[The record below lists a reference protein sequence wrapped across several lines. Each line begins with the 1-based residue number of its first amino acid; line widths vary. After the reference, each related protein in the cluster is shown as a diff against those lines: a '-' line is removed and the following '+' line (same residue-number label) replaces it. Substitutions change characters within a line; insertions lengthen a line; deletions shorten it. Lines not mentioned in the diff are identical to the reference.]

1 MLCVVSGQ
9 TVVHSESSNPS
20 MTTLPRNW
28 LSDMCWPNWF
38 VRLISGAGWLF
49 SEAPRSRLGLASAA
63 ALAVLDAEGCPG
75 DDEPHPASA
84 TAVMTAAKARLPRV
98 SDFTTMRLLHEV
110 VSQADV
116 VPLGSGSAGSSPT
129 ITPPPCPQAMYR
141 QDRLI
146 SVWIRFRYPS
156 RYSRCRASQASHA
169 RNPVIRK
176 PLASCTTAELR
187 PIVAMVPLS

>member
-1 MLCVVSGQ
+1 MPALPSSSFASTMLCVVSGQ

-49 SEAPRSRLGLASAA
+49 SEVPRSRLGLAMAA
-63 ALAVLDAEGCPG
+63 ALAVLDMEGCAG

-84 TAVMTAAKARLPRV
+84 AVAMIAARARLPRV
-98 SDFTTMRLLHEV
+98 SEFTSMRLLHAV
-110 VSQADV
+110 VDHSEV
-116 VPLGSGSAGSSPT
+116 VPLGSGSIGSSPT
-129 ITPPPCPQAMYR
+129 MTPPPCPQAMYR

-146 SVWIRFRYPS
+146 SVAIRFRYPS
-156 RYSRCRASQASHA
+156 R
-169 RNPVIRK
+169 
-176 PLASCTTAELR
+176 
-187 PIVAMVPLS
+187 